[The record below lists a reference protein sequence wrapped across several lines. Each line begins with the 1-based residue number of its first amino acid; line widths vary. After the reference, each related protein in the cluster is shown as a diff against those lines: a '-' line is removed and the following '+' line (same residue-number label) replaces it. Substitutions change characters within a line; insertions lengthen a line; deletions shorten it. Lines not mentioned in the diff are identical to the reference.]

1 MTEIVTAVPLRD
13 QITNIVRDMIIS
25 GKFANEQ
32 KISERQISAML
43 NVSTTPVKEAFRV
56 LQAEGLIY
64 SVPRKG
70 SFVSSYSKEN
80 IRQIIYLRSSVDAVA
95 AYFAAV
101 YATKEEIGLMEKAL
115 EKSRTLIEACE
126 GQEKISENNSFF
138 HEQVRIAARNNYIV
152 NIGTTVRNID
162 DSVRRVVNADDFE
175 LMMRRQEEHEQIL
188 QAIKDGKSER
198 AEQIM
203 RRHIRQSVDSI
214 V

>member
-101 YATKEEIGLMEKAL
+101 YATKEEIGLMKAL

>member
-115 EKSRTLIEACE
+115 EKSRTLIEVCE